1 MKTISLRVSD
11 DSYEKIISFLELI
24 PKEKIQIFKT
34 EMDIEFVS
42 DEEQE
47 EISKILN
54 DPSCHENSG
63 YEKILQI

>member
-1 MKTISLRVSD
+1 MSNDEDNLVIKS
-11 DSYEKIISFLELI
+11 
-24 PKEKIQIFKT
+24 FKT

-54 DPSCHENSG
+54 DPSCYELSG
-63 YEKILQI
+63 YEKIIQKCF

>member
-34 EMDIEFVS
+34 EIDIEFVS

-54 DPSCHENSG
+54 DPSCHEISG